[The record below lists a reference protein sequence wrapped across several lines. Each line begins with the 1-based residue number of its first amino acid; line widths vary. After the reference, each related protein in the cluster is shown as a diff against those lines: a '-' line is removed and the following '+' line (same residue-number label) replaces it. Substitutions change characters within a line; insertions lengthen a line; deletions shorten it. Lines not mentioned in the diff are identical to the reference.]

1 MVACRYGISLL
12 VFNSTPHSFAAL
24 TRELSSYTLEEKF
37 HIYARQSIILYI
49 TKHILCI
56 LAFLFS
62 PSRYSVELT
71 TAAI

>member
-24 TRELSSYTLEEKF
+24 TLEEKF
-37 HIYARQSIILYI
+37 HIYAHPSIILYI

-62 PSRYSVELT
+62 PSRYSVEFT